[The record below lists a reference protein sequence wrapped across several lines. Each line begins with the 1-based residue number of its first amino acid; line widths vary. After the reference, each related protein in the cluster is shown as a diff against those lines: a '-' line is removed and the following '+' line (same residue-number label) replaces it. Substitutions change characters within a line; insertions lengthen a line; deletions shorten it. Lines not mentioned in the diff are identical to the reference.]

1 MPDNK
6 YISASIEN
14 GSIFDTL
21 VGNLLALRLEDWG
34 WSEQDYDKISIEFSV
49 ASNDLFFLPIGN
61 YRMLNFP
68 ISLLPNDLGITAIES
83 VNLKVYVKDDSGT
96 KYYILDV
103 NNKSYLMSLTGSG
116 LTPSWKDLENVGS
129 DGEDMTL
136 IHVGETAPENTNM
149 IWIDTSKLI
158 TEDLITMK
166 VYNTASGTW
175 KEYTITGVMDSSIY
189 DPTGK
194 KQDPFKYV
202 MNAIEV
208 IIGDYAEF
216 IKHKNNEL
224 VLIHV
229 TSEEKEYYNTVI
241 ISIDVINEMLQSGG
255 DIYNSLIELITTN
268 TAETVG
274 TEEFKNQIEE
284 LKRLFNEH
292 IGETHISESD
302 VLSWDSK
309 APADHTH
316 EYDPNVIINAEDI
329 SGDLSTLLGDT
340 SEAKERVKIVTSDAE
355 RFALTKP
362 EIHNGCS
369 VCVDDG
375 VNEPVWYKV
384 IDDTKLNIEDGYKK
398 FATTVTKTTFDTIT
412 NPPNTL
418 EGYGITDGVSKDELK
433 EIENK
438 IDNEIENITFVP
450 TGYNKESVGESELYV
465 GIQKTL
471 GDGGGTSNYPMS
483 FSKSLLDILVYKD
496 GNLNVDKFA
505 NTKEYYLLNNFLFK
519 KTFGNSINGVNCI
532 ATNDKFIIIDPIVDL
547 SITDFNILYS
557 TDGVVWETHKD
568 EKIASTFNSPN
579 NSLLYMNKNTIS
591 FNGEIF
597 VYVFTDTNVFLYSMD
612 GINWQKSE
620 SILTSSIWTGVVWGG
635 NKFIAISSSNKY
647 AYSVDGINWT
657 EQQFSTSVVS
667 ADSLKSITYGD
678 NKYVMSILEQKSQQ
692 EKPFNLY
699 FIISNDGINWN
710 RNIESMDNA
719 IMTKTMYNVINYE
732 NGKFITLPTL
742 GTAPGSVG
750 EGIPEELLLKPLI
763 SNDGYIWNEIQTD
776 FYIVE
781 ASTPIIWN
789 GVRYIGIGGII
800 GARDDFRGFGVYYSY
815 DSEKWYTEI
824 IDILNIFIGSTETT
838 LPFNILSKNGQI
850 VLSAK
855 DAIYSTEY
863 DLQIPDS
870 VSGFSKFPSDN
881 VKDDYFTSLY
891 SSDDQN
897 PKFTSDGLGVM
908 IKVDTSQN
916 NIVYQNTYNIAEK
929 NINILIGWDML
940 KGLYFKHDIVEGI
953 NNINSIYDVLM
964 NNGDPLNNWLNNK
977 YSDLLRVIGKIIW
990 KETSNGLSSR
1000 NWFSICYGNGK
1011 YVAVATGSN
1020 IFAYSTDG
1028 ITWTETNNGLS
1039 NARYWFSICYGNGK
1053 YMAAASDSNTFAY
1066 STDGITWTETSNGLN
1081 TRQWRSICYGN
1092 GKYIAV
1098 AYIFNA
1104 FAYLDDFYK
1113 SKIDSN
1119 SKLYLNNIQHS
1130 NLQDYRIYTT
1140 AFGEMLTDDIYKEN
1154 TPPPQDKRGS

>member
-34 WSEQDYDKISIEFSV
+34 WSEQDYNKISIEFSV

-103 NNKSYLMSLTGSG
+103 NNKSYLMSLSGSG

-166 VYNTASGTW
+166 IYDNTSGTW
-175 KEYTITGVMDSSIY
+175 KEYTITGAMDSSIY

-224 VLIHV
+224 ILIHV

-274 TEEFKNQIEE
+274 TEEFKNQIEG

-340 SEAKERVKIVTSDAE
+340 SEAKERVKIVTSNAE
-355 RFALTKP
+355 RLALTKP

-398 FATTVTKTTFDTIT
+398 FVTTVTKTTFEMIT

-418 EGYGITDGVSKDELK
+418 ERYGITDGVSKDELK
-433 EIENK
+433 EIESK

-450 TGYNKESVGESELYV
+450 AGYDKESVGESELYV

-483 FSKSLLDILVYKD
+483 FSKSLLDVLVYKD
-496 GNLNVDKFA
+496 GNSNVDKFA
-505 NTKEYYLLNNFLFK
+505 NTKEDYLINKFLFK
-519 KTFGNSINGVNCI
+519 KTSDNSMMGIICVAANN
-532 ATNDKFIIIDPIVDL
+532 KFIVIDPITNL
-547 SITDFNILYS
+547 SITGFNIAYSSDGVSWKTHQDTMIASALSVDASPSNTLLYS
-557 TDGVVWETHKD
+557 
-568 EKIASTFNSPN
+568 
-579 NSLLYMNKNTIS
+579 NKNSIS

-597 VYVFTDTNVFLYSMD
+597 VYVFTDTNIFLYSMD

-620 SILTSSIWTGVVWGG
+620 SILTSSLWTGVVWGG

-657 EQQFSTSVVS
+657 EQQFSDSIIN
-667 ADSLKSITYGD
+667 ANSLKSIAYGN
-678 NKYVMSILEQKSQQ
+678 NKYVISVLEQKSQQ
-692 EKPFNLY
+692 EKTFNLY
-699 FIISNDGINWN
+699 FIISNDGTNWN

-719 IMTKTMYNVINYE
+719 IVTKTMYNVINYE
-732 NGKFITLPTL
+732 NDKFITLPTL
-742 GTAPGSVG
+742 ATPPGSVG
-750 EGIPEELLLKPLI
+750 EGIPEEVILKPLI
-763 SNDGYIWNEIQTD
+763 SNDGYMWNEIQTD
-776 FYIVE
+776 FYIIE

-789 GVRYIGIGGII
+789 GVRYIGIGGIY
-800 GARDDFRGFGVYYSY
+800 RDSSHGIGVYYSY

-824 IDILNIFIGSTETT
+824 IDILNTPTGSTEAA

-881 VKDDYFTSLY
+881 VKNDYFTSLY

-929 NINILIGWDML
+929 DINILIGWDMV

-953 NNINSIYDVLM
+953 NSINSIYNVLM
-964 NNGDPLNNWLNNK
+964 NNGDPLNNWLNDK
-977 YSDLLRVIGKIIW
+977 YSELLRAIGKIIW
-990 KETSNGLSSR
+990 KETNSG
-1000 NWFSICYGNGK
+1000 FYGNGK
-1011 YVAVATGSN
+1011 YVAVSN
-1020 IFAYSTDG
+1020 SNTFAYSTDG
-1028 ITWTETNNGLS
+1028 ITWTETSNGLS
-1039 NARYWFSICYGNGK
+1039 DKAWTSICYGNGK
-1053 YMAAASDSNTFAY
+1053 YVTVDYGSNTFAY

-1081 TRQWRSICYGN
+1081 SGVWWFMVMVN
-1092 GKYIAV
+1092 MW
-1098 AYIFNA
+1098 
-1104 FAYLDDFYK
+1104 
-1113 SKIDSN
+1113 
-1119 SKLYLNNIQHS
+1119 LYLILIHLLI
-1130 NLQDYRIYTT
+1130 LQMVLHGQKQVMD
-1140 AFGEMLTDDIYKEN
+1140 
-1154 TPPPQDKRGS
+1154 

>member
-6 YISASIEN
+6 YISTSIEN

-83 VNLKVYVKDDSGT
+83 VNLKVYVKDNSGT

-103 NNKSYLMSLTGSG
+103 NNKSYLMSLSGSG

-166 VYNTASGTW
+166 IYDTTSGTW
-175 KEYTITGVMDSSIY
+175 KEYTITGAMDSSIY

-274 TEEFKNQIEE
+274 TEEFTNQIEE

-302 VLSWDSK
+302 VLSWNSK

-340 SEAKERVKIVTSDAE
+340 ADAKERVKIVTSNAE
-355 RFALTKP
+355 RLALTKP

-375 VNEPVWYKV
+375 INEPVWYKV

-398 FATTVTKTTFDTIT
+398 FATTVTKTTFDMIT

-450 TGYNKESVGESELYV
+450 ADYNKESVGESELYV

-471 GDGGGTSNYPMS
+471 GNGGGTSNYPMS
-483 FSKSLLDILVYKD
+483 FSKSLLDVLVYKD
-496 GNLNVDKFA
+496 GNSNVDKFA
-505 NTKEYYLLNNFLFK
+505 NTNIGE
-519 KTFGNSINGVNCI
+519 
-532 ATNDKFIIIDPIVDL
+532 L
-547 SITDFNILYS
+547 SSEI
-557 TDGVVWETHKD
+557 
-568 EKIASTFNSPN
+568 
-579 NSLLYMNKNTIS
+579 SL
-591 FNGEIF
+591 G
-597 VYVFTDTNVFLYSMD
+597 
-612 GINWQKSE
+612 
-620 SILTSSIWTGVVWGG
+620 
-635 NKFIAISSSNKY
+635 
-647 AYSVDGINWT
+647 
-657 EQQFSTSVVS
+657 
-667 ADSLKSITYGD
+667 
-678 NKYVMSILEQKSQQ
+678 
-692 EKPFNLY
+692 
-699 FIISNDGINWN
+699 
-710 RNIESMDNA
+710 
-719 IMTKTMYNVINYE
+719 
-732 NGKFITLPTL
+732 
-742 GTAPGSVG
+742 
-750 EGIPEELLLKPLI
+750 
-763 SNDGYIWNEIQTD
+763 
-776 FYIVE
+776 
-781 ASTPIIWN
+781 
-789 GVRYIGIGGII
+789 
-800 GARDDFRGFGVYYSY
+800 
-815 DSEKWYTEI
+815 
-824 IDILNIFIGSTETT
+824 
-838 LPFNILSKNGQI
+838 
-850 VLSAK
+850 
-855 DAIYSTEY
+855 
-863 DLQIPDS
+863 IPDS
-870 VSGFSKFPSDN
+870 ISGFSKFPSSN
-881 VKDDYFTSLY
+881 VKDDYFTTLY
-891 SSDDQN
+891 ASDDQN
-897 PKFTSDGLGVM
+897 PKFTSDGLGAM

-929 NINILIGWDML
+929 DINILIGWDII
-940 KGLYFKHDIVEGI
+940 KGLYFKHDIVKGI
-953 NNINSIYDVLM
+953 NSINSIYNILM
-964 NNGDPLNNWLNNK
+964 NNGDPLNNWLNDK
-977 YSDLLRVIGKIIW
+977 YSDLIRATGKIIW
-990 KETSNGLSSR
+990 KETSNGLNR
-1000 NWFSICYGNGK
+1000 RDWISICYGNGK
-1011 YVAVATGSN
+1011 YVAISGPNT
-1020 IFAYSTDG
+1020 FAYSTDG
-1028 ITWTETNNGLS
+1028 ITWTETSNGLNS
-1039 NARYWFSICYGNGK
+1039 RKWQTICYGNGK
-1053 YMAAASDSNTFAY
+1053 YVAVSYNSNTFAY
-1066 STDGITWTETSNGLN
+1066 STDGITWTETSNGLDI
-1081 TRQWRSICYGN
+1081 RYWWSICYGN
-1092 GKYIAV
+1092 GKYV
-1098 AYIFNA
+1098 ATSDINI
-1104 FAYLDDFYK
+1104 FAYSTDGITWIETSNGLSSRGWYSICYGNGKYVAIANSSNTFTYSTDGIIWTETSNGLSERDWFSICYGNGK
-1113 SKIDSN
+1113 YVAISSN
-1119 SKLYLNNIQHS
+1119 SKTFAYSTDGITWTETSNGLSIGDWHSICYGNGKYVAIASSINTFAYSTDGITWTETNNGLSDGYRNSICYGNGKYVAVSSDS
-1130 NLQDYRIYTT
+1130 NIFDYT
-1140 AFGEMLTDDIYKEN
+1140 L
-1154 TPPPQDKRGS
+1154 